1 MSEFPE
7 GFKWN
12 EAEGRP
18 VFTPPPMTVE
28 DIEKQLRVLVP
39 SLDRA
44 EELLWQAGHPRI
56 AEQLHSEV
64 AQLMRQA
71 RALFGDAA

>member
-1 MSEFPE
+1 MSEFPP
-7 GFKWN
+7 GFKWS
-12 EAEGRP
+12 EEEGRP
-18 VFTPPPMTVE
+18 VFTPPPMTAE
-28 DIEKQLRVLVP
+28 DIEKQLRVLAP

-64 AQLMRQA
+64 VQLMRQA
-71 RALFGDAA
+71 RALFGDAS